1 MIAYAALFKLTLE
14 LKMSVRKFF
23 SLKTFSIA
31 VTTALLIACGSSNT
45 TKTQIPTTSNG
56 SDPQQFGAKYSGR
69 NYQQAVFM
77 PVSQVENQ
85 SAVINQGDFLT
96 QLSNVQSYSS
106 KLSDRFY
113 GNYEKITNWVL
124 SGANVSELSKF
135 GINPQIMRGFDG
147 YQNVLMT
154 GYYSPVLHARRSPQG
169 QFQNPIYRMPA
180 NKRFSR
186 AQIYAGAL
194 AGQGLE
200 LAYSDS
206 MLENFLLG
214 VQGSGYVDFG
224 DGNLNYFAYAGQNGF
239 PYTAVG
245 RLLVEDGEVPKEKMS
260 IQAIREWG
268 NRNPSRVQSL
278 LERNSSYVFFKND
291 PSGKVKGSA
300 GVPLVPMASV
310 ASDRSVVPSGT
321 VLLVEVPDIDN
332 NGNWLGTHKLH
343 LMVALDVGGAVKGH
357 HFDLYRGIGDQ
368 AGHIAGLSK
377 HYGRV
382 WVLQ

>member
-1 MIAYAALFKLTLE
+1 MLSRNFL
-14 LKMSVRKFF
+14 
-23 SLKTFSIA
+23 SLKTFSVA
-31 VTTALLIACGSSNT
+31 AMTALLVACGSNT
-45 TKTQIPTTSNG
+45 PKNNIPSTPSG

-69 NYQQAVFM
+69 SYQQAILS
-77 PVSQVENQ
+77 PVARVENQ

-96 QLSNVQSYSS
+96 QLSNVKGYSGR
-106 KLSDRFY
+106 LADRFY

-124 SGANVSELSKF
+124 AGANVNQLSQF
-135 GINPQIMRGFDG
+135 GIHPQIMRGFDG

-154 GYYSPVLHARRSPQG
+154 GYYSPVIHARRTQQG
-169 QFQNPIYRMPA
+169 KFQQPIYAMPT

-186 AQIYAGAL
+186 AQIYNGAL
-194 AGQGLE
+194 AGKGLE

-206 MLENFLLG
+206 MLDNFLLG

-224 DGNLNYFAYAGQNGF
+224 NGNLNYFAYAGQNGF

-245 RLLVEDGEVPKEKMS
+245 RLLVEDGEIPKEKMS
-260 IQAIREWG
+260 IQAIRDWG
-268 NRNPSRVQSL
+268 KANPSRVQSL
-278 LERNSSYVFFKND
+278 LERNESYVFFKND

-300 GVPLVPMASV
+300 GVPLVPMAAV
-310 ASDRSVVPSGT
+310 ASDRNVIPSGT
-321 VLLVEVPDIDN
+321 VLLVEVPDMDN